1 MRRIEHPLYF
11 FAEFTPHIL
20 GGDFMYNNVIYRIRT
35 MDKTIITSVRL
46 YCEDKSIPY
55 RIVDDGMN
63 PYTINFKTNK
73 ETFMYILSMNGL
85 RIK

>member
-1 MRRIEHPLYF
+1 MY
-11 FAEFTPHIL
+11 
-20 GGDFMYNNVIYRIRT
+20 YNNVIYRIRT

-46 YCEDKSIPY
+46 YCEDKNIPY
-55 RIVDDGMN
+55 RIVDDGTN